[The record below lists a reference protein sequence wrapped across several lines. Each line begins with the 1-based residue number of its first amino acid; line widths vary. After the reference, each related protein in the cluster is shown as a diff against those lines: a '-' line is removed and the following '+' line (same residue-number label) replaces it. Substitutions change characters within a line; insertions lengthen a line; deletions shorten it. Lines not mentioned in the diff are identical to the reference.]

1 MSRALPVFGMA
12 AGLLATVCLTL
23 LVFGLPLGES
33 LANIWDGAAGDRFGI
48 ARSLVRATPLILCG
62 LGITLAWRAKM
73 YNIGGEGQYVLGGIA
88 GAWMAKLVVP
98 FAPNFLGSV
107 AILIGAALGG
117 AALAALAGWLY
128 VRRGVQVVISTILLN
143 FVALQILE
151 FVVGG
156 PLQESAKRLP
166 QTERLPQGAMLAR
179 FDPQT
184 DLHAG
189 LFVALVA
196 AVLLA
201 LFLFRTMAGFRLRLV
216 GANARAAH
224 VSGVDVPRLQF
235 WTLVASGGLCGLAGG
250 VDYAGLIGQV
260 GPGFA
265 QDWGFLSIPVAL
277 LGGLH
282 PLGVLASGV
291 FFGGLFAGSE
301 NLARFNTL
309 GGTVVVIVQAVA
321 VFAYIGLAAVR
332 GLKPADLK
340 RAKARAPDAG

>member
-1 MSRALPVFGMA
+1 MA
-12 AGLLATVCLTL
+12 VGLLATVCLTL

-33 LANIWDGAAGDRFGI
+33 LGNIWEGAAGDRFGV

-62 LGITLAWRAKM
+62 LGITIAWRAKM

-98 FAPNFLGSV
+98 FAPNLFGSLL
-107 AILIGAALGG
+107 ILVGAGVGG
-117 AALAALAGWLY
+117 AAIAALAGWLY

-143 FVALQILE
+143 FVALQLLE
-151 FVVGG
+151 YVVDG

-166 QTERLPQGAMLAR
+166 QTDRLPQAAMLPR

-189 LFVALVA
+189 IFL
-196 AVLLA
+196 AVLAALA
-201 LFLFRTMAGFRLRLV
+201 LGWFLFRTRAGFRLRLV

-224 VSGVDVPRLQF
+224 VSGIDVPRAQF

-250 VDYAGLIGQV
+250 VDYSGLIGQV

-265 QDWGFLSIPVAL
+265 QEWGFLSIPVAL

-282 PLGVLASGV
+282 PLGVLASGA

-321 VFAYIGLAAVR
+321 VLAYLAFDALRSRGGLGTRVQE
-332 GLKPADLK
+332 
-340 RAKARAPDAG
+340 AG